1 MNEWRETWRR
11 PDYSQPPEGRF
22 VIVYLKN
29 GYVRNAFIKEGH
41 YMSSTKDDAYELE
54 VEGWIPFPR
63 KKKRLLINDDL
74 PADVV
79 VPYLAADLKKAN
91 KRIAYLESLL
101 EDANMRKGEDYF

>member
-1 MNEWRETWRR
+1 MTEWRETWRI
-11 PDYSQPPEGRF
+11 PASCQPPEGRF

-29 GYVRNAFIKEGH
+29 GYVRAAFFKEGR
-41 YMSSTKDDAYELE
+41 YMSSTKDDAHELE
-54 VEGWIPFPR
+54 VERWIPFPR
-63 KKKRLLINDDL
+63 MRKRLLINEDL
-74 PADVV
+74 PADVA

>member
-1 MNEWRETWRR
+1 MTEWRETWRN
-11 PDYSQPPEGRF
+11 PDSCQPPEGRF

-79 VPYLAADLKKAN
+79 VPYLAADLKKSKA
-91 KRIAYLESLL
+91 RIAYLESLL
-101 EDANMRKGEDYF
+101 EDANLRIGEDYF

>member
-22 VIVYLKN
+22 VIVCLKN

-41 YMSSTKDDAYELE
+41 YMSSTKEDAYELE

-79 VPYLAADLKKAN
+79 VPYLAADLKKSKA
-91 KRIAYLESLL
+91 RIAYLESLL
-101 EDANMRKGEDYF
+101 EDANLRIGEDYF

>member
-79 VPYLAADLKKAN
+79 VPYLAADLKKSKA
-91 KRIAYLESLL
+91 RIAYLEHLL
-101 EDANMRKGEDYF
+101 EDANLKIGEDYF

>member
-1 MNEWRETWRR
+1 MTEWRETWRI
-11 PDYSQPPEGRF
+11 PDSCQPPEGRF

-79 VPYLAADLKKAN
+79 VPYLAADLKKA
-91 KRIAYLESLL
+91 KARIAYLESLL
-101 EDANMRKGEDYF
+101 EDANLRIGEDYF

>member
-1 MNEWRETWRR
+1 MTEWRETWRR
-11 PDYSQPPEGRF
+11 PDDSQPPEGRF

-41 YMSSTKDDAYELE
+41 YMSSTKEDAYELE

-79 VPYLAADLKKAN
+79 VPYLAADLKKSKA
-91 KRIAYLESLL
+91 RIAYLESLL
-101 EDANMRKGEDYF
+101 EDANLRIGEDYF